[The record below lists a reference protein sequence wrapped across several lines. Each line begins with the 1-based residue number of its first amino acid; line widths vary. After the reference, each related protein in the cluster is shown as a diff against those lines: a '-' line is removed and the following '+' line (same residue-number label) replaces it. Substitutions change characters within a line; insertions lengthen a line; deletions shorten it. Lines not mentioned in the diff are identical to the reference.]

1 MAAHEIYARELGQLQ
16 HGEALWVPEPNGYDE
31 TRVGD
36 VGYIVNGVLFNKLFN
51 VIATADDP
59 INLGFEVPDDFE
71 PLVLRPNTLYKNDKF
86 FRPGAYHGYSISR
99 FDIGASITGSAA
111 AGIGIQ
117 FQASDTQGAS
127 FFSDERRFARMST
140 MPDGK
145 SLRITSG
152 STTKAGMLML
162 GNKISNFRMARSCS

>member
-31 TRVGD
+31 ARVGD
-36 VGYIVNGVLFNKLFN
+36 VGYIADGVFNKLFN

-71 PLVLRPNTLYKNDKF
+71 PLVLRPNTLYKNDNF

-99 FDIGASITGSAA
+99 FDIGTSITGFAIITVS
-111 AGIGIQ
+111 
-117 FQASDTQGAS
+117 SLS
-127 FFSDERRFARMST
+127 FDAFLD
-140 MPDGK
+140 
-145 SLRITSG
+145 
-152 STTKAGMLML
+152 
-162 GNKISNFRMARSCS
+162 